1 MTRGVPGE
9 LADGRPRDYDW
20 AVYINC
26 PFDAEFGEYLD
37 AIIFAVI
44 CCGLEPRSA
53 LALNNVSD
61 TRVERIAQ
69 ALGDCRLSIHDLS
82 RLAADKKT
90 GVARMNMSLELG
102 IAMALH
108 RSSKRQRGLPQ
119 HDWTALVI
127 EGSAYKQAL
136 SDVNGNDLQRYKDKN
151 ELVAQVMSWLSPR
164 MNDIELSADPTQV
177 VNQLPVLDLELKVLR
192 GKWFNKLPW
201 EKLVASGRDLAQ
213 RKGLLPGG
221 APDRAGHQP

>member
-1 MTRGVPGE
+1 MSAAPGPAGN
-9 LADGRPRDYDW
+9 LSGYFT

-53 LALNNVSD
+53 VALNNVAD

-69 ALGDCRLSIHDLS
+69 ALGECRLSIHDLS
-82 RLAADKKT
+82 RIAADKKT

-108 RSSKRQRGLPQ
+108 RSSKRQASIPQ

-164 MNDIELSADPTQV
+164 MGERALTADPAQV
-177 VNQLPVLDLELKVLR
+177 VNALPQLDQELVQLR
-192 GKWFNKLPW
+192 TKWYQKLPW
-201 EKLVASGRDLAQ
+201 HLLIAAGKKHASQA
-213 RKGLLPGG
+213 GLLP
-221 APDRAGHQP
+221 P